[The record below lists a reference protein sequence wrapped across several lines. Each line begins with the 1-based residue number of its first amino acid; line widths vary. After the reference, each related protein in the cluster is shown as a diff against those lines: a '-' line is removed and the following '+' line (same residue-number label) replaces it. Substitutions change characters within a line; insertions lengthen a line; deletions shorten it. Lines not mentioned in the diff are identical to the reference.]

1 MASSGRLIA
10 TPVSATID
18 TTIALANLNFDFS
31 LYKVE
36 AQEEFKG
43 VSSSLSPTRRYEAES
58 GPTHV
63 TARKLGALFEP
74 LLPSTPALATAYG
87 RRASEIMEK
96 SKLDKVV
103 QPPLGVFAS
112 QSGVDATS
120 IWAAATSGHGT
131 IRVHLLACMLARIWE
146 SSEATS
152 VWVEMVQE
160 RKKDIASQFN
170 SGSAADIST
179 YMIAQQELT
188 REQLANWDASA
199 RAWLRVADSVE
210 SRRQKQLWLILSN
223 VNVSVNSRPTVW
235 ESVLKPG
242 ILRCEQL
249 TPLFAECHSKNRL
262 ESFSSDCQL
271 GTYFLIFSSSET
283 RLRPSN

>member
-1 MASSGRLIA
+1 M
-10 TPVSATID
+10 
-18 TTIALANLNFDFS
+18 
-31 LYKVE
+31 
-36 AQEEFKG
+36 
-43 VSSSLSPTRRYEAES
+43 
-58 GPTHV
+58 
-63 TARKLGALFEP
+63 
-74 LLPSTPALATAYG
+74 
-87 RRASEIMEK
+87 
-96 SKLDKVV
+96 V

-152 VWVEMVQE
+152 VWVEIVQE
-160 RKKDIASQFN
+160 RKKDIASLFN

-210 SRRQKQLWLILSN
+210 SRRQKQRLILSN

-242 ILRCEQL
+242 ILRCKQL
-249 TPLFAECHSKNRL
+249 TPLFAGCHSKNRL